1 MNRYLVTVFPV
12 LGDDYR
18 EKIRDAAEQYGFTAL
33 FYDSPEE
40 AAHILPEA
48 EIILSKDSILADH
61 APGLKWFC
69 TPTAGADQFLNKEVF
84 TRGQAVLT
92 NSSGAYGV
100 TISEHVVMLVL
111 VILRRQMEYNEI
123 VSRKEWIRMLPV
135 RSIRDSRI
143 TLVGTGD
150 IGQETAIRLRGFT
163 PQSLTGVNLRGGNP
177 GNLFDRIVKSCDLE
191 TVLPQTDILIVSLP
205 GTSDTSGMLNGERLS
220 LLPDGAVVI
229 NVGRGT
235 VIEQSALENELR
247 QGRLFA
253 GLDVFEKEPIPA
265 DDPFWT
271 CPNLIITPHVAG
283 DTTLPYTVK
292 RIVELFLQDLDNYA
306 HGRALERQVDVE
318 QGY

>member
-1 MNRYLVTVFPV
+1 
-12 LGDDYR
+12 
-18 EKIRDAAEQYGFTAL
+18 
-33 FYDSPEE
+33 
-40 AAHILPEA
+40 
-48 EIILSKDSILADH
+48 
-61 APGLKWFC
+61 
-69 TPTAGADQFLNKEVF
+69 
-84 TRGQAVLT
+84 
-92 NSSGAYGV
+92 
-100 TISEHVVMLVL
+100 
-111 VILRRQMEYNEI
+111 
-123 VSRKEWIRMLPV
+123 
-135 RSIRDSRI
+135 
-143 TLVGTGD
+143 
-150 IGQETAIRLRGFT
+150 
-163 PQSLTGVNLRGGNP
+163 
-177 GNLFDRIVKSCDLE
+177 
-191 TVLPQTDILIVSLP
+191 
-205 GTSDTSGMLNGERLS
+205 MLNGERLS